1 MISCGWV
8 NVESEKSREG
18 FGFCQW
24 VYLCAMAVVFD
35 AVAVVL
41 GLI

>member
-1 MISCGWV
+1 MD
-8 NVESEKSREG
+8 SEKSREG

-24 VYLCAMAVVFD
+24 VYLWAMAVVSD

>member
-1 MISCGWV
+1 MD
-8 NVESEKSREG
+8 SEKSREG

-24 VYLCAMAVVFD
+24 VYLWAMAVVFD
-35 AVAVVL
+35 AVAAVVL